1 MINICVPLLSPF
13 ATKYLNYSGDQHH
26 KINAWKKG
34 LKAAIIIITKIHFTK
49 YEYSN
54 KSSEEASR
62 SIYFKLNYNQ
72 IKMNFAVLPPILINI
87 LKRFFF
93 KYPNTQLNCYMDM
106 FSMVFFYIFKN
117 MGGRVCIHK
126 KIEHLKFYY

>member
-26 KINAWKKG
+26 KINAWKNG

-93 KYPNTQLNCYMDM
+93 
-106 FSMVFFYIFKN
+106 
-117 MGGRVCIHK
+117 
-126 KIEHLKFYY
+126 